1 MSEPCSG
8 MTIRLLS
15 KGTHEEKG
23 ISSPHI
29 TCQHSGS
36 VPSLPCDAAS
46 VRGYLSQA
54 RRLGSLFRSLL
65 LAFYYDTNDI

>member
-1 MSEPCSG
+1 MSEPCWG

-23 ISSPHI
+23 ICSPHI

-36 VPSLPCDAAS
+36 VPSLPCGAAS
-46 VRGYLSQA
+46 VAVTLVKHAGLV
-54 RRLGSLFRSLL
+54 SLL
-65 LAFYYDTNDI
+65 EAFC